1 MGVAGGPVSHEPT
14 SPESSGREDQLTEAQ
29 LAERAG
35 TPPDQVRLLV
45 ELGLLRPEQGM
56 FRSRDLVRLR
66 VLADLEALGVDVH
79 SVAKALSSG
88 YLSLGYLENSA
99 LKPPP
104 SEVSF
109 FQLGDELDIP
119 FSTLEKL
126 YIACGLGHPS
136 PEELVRAQDV
146 PIIRAVPVLFG
157 AKVSEEEVLRAVRIW
172 AESARRVAQYQTH
185 RFHNSVEEPFRQRGL
200 SDNEALEAALR
211 EVSVRLGHSGEEML
225 AWLYRRHSEAFTMQH
240 LLEHVDTALEQA
252 GVRPKPT
259 REVEAAGFA
268 GLSGYTR
275 VAAASG
281 DGAAAGGSTTRG

>member
-1 MGVAGGPVSHEPT
+1 MARLLWSHSRSQSGNFRWAFIWSSKASGPPPSPPFTTDLLQWTTVPWSLWRLLAKVFRLDATERGARLRPGSNAVTSGDNKMGVTGLVSHEPT
-14 SPESSGREDQLTEAQ
+14 LPESSGHEDQLTEAQ

-45 ELGLLRPEQGM
+45 ELGVLRPEQGM

-66 VLADLEALGVDVH
+66 VLADLKALGVDAR

-99 LKPPP
+99 LKPPQ
-104 SEVSF
+104 SELSF
-109 FQLGDELDIP
+109 SQLADELDIP

-157 AKVSEEEVLRAVRIW
+157 ARVSEGEVLRAVRIW
-172 AESARRVAQYQTH
+172 AGGGGRVAQDQFRH
-185 RFHNSVEEPFRQRGL
+185 FPDWVEGAFRQGGR
-200 SDNEALEAALR
+200 SATEA
-211 EVSVRLGHSGEEML
+211 
-225 AWLYRRHSEAFTMQH
+225 
-240 LLEHVDTALEQA
+240 
-252 GVRPKPT
+252 
-259 REVEAAGFA
+259 VEAAVG
-268 GLSGYTR
+268 
-275 VAAASG
+275 
-281 DGAAAGGSTTRG
+281 